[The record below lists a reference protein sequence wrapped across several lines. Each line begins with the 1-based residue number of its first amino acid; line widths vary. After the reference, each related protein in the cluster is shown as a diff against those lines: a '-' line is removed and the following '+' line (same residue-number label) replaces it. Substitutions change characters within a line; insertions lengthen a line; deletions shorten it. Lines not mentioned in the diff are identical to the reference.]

1 MDNQLI
7 AEIQRDCE
15 ALSMAYARAIDF
27 RDYDHFVTLFTDDA
41 VLDLGRPLR
50 GRQAIHAAVSARPD
64 ELRSRHVITNVFV
77 DVVDEDTARGIAY
90 LTLYRHLADKPS
102 IPGPGS
108 DPAPTT
114 LPAAVGHYQDK
125 FARVS
130 DGWRFEAR
138 TLHLAF
144 RDPAAF

>member
-7 AEIQRDCE
+7 TAIQADCE
-15 ALSMAYARAIDF
+15 ALCIAYARAIDF
-27 RDYDHFVTLFTDDA
+27 RDYDHFVSLFTDDA

-50 GRQAIHAAVSARPD
+50 GREEIHDAVSARPD
-64 ELRSRHVITNVFV
+64 ALQSRHVITNVFV
-77 DVVDEDTARGIAY
+77 DVVDEDHARGIAY

-102 IPGPGS
+102 IAGAGS
-108 DPAPTT
+108 EPAAATH
-114 LPAAVGHYQDK
+114 PAAVGHYQDR
-125 FARVS
+125 FARTS
-130 DGWRFEAR
+130 GGWRFKAR